1 MDDPQASSSLVI
13 NSRLANQAHLPYWGV
28 IRRNERIPIDDPTT
42 KTVHK
47 GKNSRPPRRRS
58 LPIIYQKAPP
68 DSTSSAESSHPPATQ
83 VCGSEIPEAKL
94 QPNVGA
100 GKAPRPRRCDTI
112 VARYGNEAAGRIWR
126 NQPYTTDLARS
137 RALAWD
143 STVLLHRLVRSPT
156 RASPYPVVSLQ
167 GFQIRH
173 TRPPTSP
180 PNLPAAPPDFR
191 SIQQRTGRENS
202 AARRRRRRAVP
213 QVPHPAH
220 RRRPNPHSPPHRPP
234 AAPPSPSPCEAPK
247 HQAPARRENQSTI
260 PHCCPPDN
268 SYRLDSDSPC

>member
-1 MDDPQASSSLVI
+1 MVADENTAATRSQSHPISGCVWWLVSYGGHVDDPQASSSLVI

-112 VARYGNEAAGRIWR
+112 VARYGNEAAGRIRR
-126 NQPYTTDLARS
+126 NQPYATDLARS
-137 RALAWD
+137 GALTWD
-143 STVLLHRLVRSPT
+143 STMLLHRLVRSPT

-173 TRPPTSP
+173 TRHDASP
-180 PNLPAAPPDFR
+180 PGPLVRERGQVTSGTCRR
-191 SIQQRTGRENS
+191 SGCGRS
-202 AARRRRRRAVP
+202 
-213 QVPHPAH
+213 
-220 RRRPNPHSPPHRPP
+220 
-234 AAPPSPSPCEAPK
+234 SPC
-247 HQAPARRENQSTI
+247 RCRS
-260 PHCCPPDN
+260 
-268 SYRLDSDSPC
+268 